1 MTLLASDASDEYQH
15 NLQVFKS
22 VANGTSLNNSLYLA
36 IKDDS
41 TSGSS
46 SATIGTG
53 SDTSVFGQI
62 ARTEDEAEESSRK
75 RSREEELGQP
85 EESTVKKQKIAEES
99 PSSSSERLCLS
110 TGILLLKLE
119 ILFYLS
125 SFIGLKKPIPE
136 KSNCRESDDS
146 RGRDEED

>member
-41 TSGSS
+41 TSESS

-75 RSREEELGQP
+75 RNREEELEQP
-85 EESTVKKQKIAEES
+85 EERTVKKQKVAGE
-99 PSSSSERLCLS
+99 PSSSSERLCLFA
-110 TGILLLKLE
+110 GILHQTRD
-119 ILFYLS
+119 
-125 SFIGLKKPIPE
+125 SFI
-136 KSNCRESDDS
+136 
-146 RGRDEED
+146 